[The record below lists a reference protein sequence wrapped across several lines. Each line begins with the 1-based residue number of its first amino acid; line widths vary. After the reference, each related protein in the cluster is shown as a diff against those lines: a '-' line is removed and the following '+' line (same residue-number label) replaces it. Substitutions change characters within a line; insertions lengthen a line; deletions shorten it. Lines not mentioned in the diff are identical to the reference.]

1 MRKLLPVSFRFTP
14 EFLWQIDSYA
24 ARKTRETGIKWSR
37 IAAVKF
43 LVRSALEH
51 EDVDER
57 AVAAVQEGLTGQHRE
72 RRARAIQKAR
82 QR

>member
-1 MRKLLPVSFRFTP
+1 MRKPLPVSFRFP
-14 EFLWQIDSYA
+14 LEFLRQIDSYA

-51 EDVDER
+51 EDV
-57 AVAAVQEGLTGQHRE
+57 
-72 RRARAIQKAR
+72 RARGKTT
-82 QR
+82 